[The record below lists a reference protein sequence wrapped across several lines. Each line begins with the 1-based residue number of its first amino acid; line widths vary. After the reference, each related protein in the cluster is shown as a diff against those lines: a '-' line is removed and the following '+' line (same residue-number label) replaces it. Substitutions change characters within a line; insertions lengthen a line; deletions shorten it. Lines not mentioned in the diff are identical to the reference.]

1 VEWIWGVILMTNEDK
16 EDCLELLMI
25 MKETC
30 AVFLKQNKGNCEHLR
45 TNDVITTGFARSM
58 DMSIDVL
65 IEIIE
70 NKPLEIKRMF

>member
-16 EDCLELLMI
+16 EDCLTLLKE
-25 MKETC
+25 MKELC
-30 AVFLKQNKGNCEHLR
+30 RVFAKHKVDDPAMASFIYVVDQS
-45 TNDVITTGFARSM
+45 TN
-58 DMSIDVL
+58 VL

>member
-1 VEWIWGVILMTNEDK
+1 MTNEDK

-30 AVFLKQNKGNCEHLR
+30 AVFLKQK
-45 TNDVITTGFARSM
+45 TNDPINTGFALSM

-70 NKPLEIKRMF
+70 NKPLEIKSMFS

>member
-16 EDCLELLMI
+16 ADCLTLLKE
-25 MKETC
+25 MKELC
-30 AVFLKQNKGNCEHLR
+30 RVFAKHKVDDPAMASFIYAVNQS
-45 TNDVITTGFARSM
+45 T
-58 DMSIDVL
+58 DVL

>member
-1 VEWIWGVILMTNEDK
+1 MTNEDK
-16 EDCLELLMI
+16 ADCLELLTT

-30 AVFLKQNKGNCEHLR
+30 AVFLKQK
-45 TNDVITTGFARSM
+45 TNDPITTGFALSM

-70 NKPLEIKRMF
+70 NKPLDIKRMFL

>member
-16 EDCLELLMI
+16 ADCLTLLKE
-25 MKETC
+25 MKELC
-30 AVFLKQNKGNCEHLR
+30 RVFAKHKVDDPAMASFIYAVDQS
-45 TNDVITTGFARSM
+45 A
-58 DMSIDVL
+58 DVL